1 MGGTADMTTRLQD
14 ALGDRYRILRE
25 IGRGG
30 MAVVYLA
37 DDLKHSRRV
46 ALKVLDRDVGESV
59 GAARF
64 LREIEI
70 AAGLSHPRIVP
81 LLDSGTAGGDLYYV
95 MPYVEGESLAARL
108 AREGPLPIDEAVEI
122 AWQVATA
129 LSYAHEREVVH
140 RDIKPDNILLSG
152 SEALVA
158 DFGVARALTAA
169 GAPTLTR
176 SGLMVGTP
184 LYMSPEQAAGSGE
197 ADARSD
203 IYALGLVLYEML
215 AGEPPF
221 TAKTAQAVTV
231 RKLSET
237 APDVRVAR
245 ESTPP
250 ALAEVVRKA
259 LQRVPAD
266 RFRTA
271 DEVAGALR
279 RVGAGAGAGAG
290 EMAVPGA
297 SSSTRAWWRG
307 VAVGALVATVVLVA
321 ASAFFGPAGRASV
334 GVMVELIADGLTEL
348 AAPEVALSPDGRRLA
363 YLADGR
369 LWIRALDGLEP
380 REVPDGAGARLLVWS
395 PDGEELA
402 FVAGGRFRRAPAAGG
417 ESVPGPELGMGMTG
431 GSGAMWAADGHLVFA
446 TGSTPLRVVRAG
458 GGSPRDLIPLAPG
471 EQDHHHPSSL
481 PGGRGILFVPHR
493 LDGFDAVDLLVDGE
507 RRELLRLEGRNVRY
521 PVYSPTGHILFE
533 TEGDLWAVGFSLR
546 RLEVTGEP
554 FRIRPGARR
563 PSVGDDGS
571 LAFFSGPAR
580 PSRQLHIVDRAGE
593 VLQAVGDP
601 GRIEFFAPSP
611 QGTSVAM
618 ARGYRSGI
626 WMVDRA
632 TGARH
637 RPTGDGE
644 LATMPGW
651 SPDGSTL
658 AYWVSAPEADQ
669 GVRLRAADGTGSA
682 RLVSAGWGPSFTP
695 DGQGLTVTLNSPF
708 GTEWDIGYV
717 DLEAGADPVRVV
729 ATRARECCP
738 EVSPDGRYLAYASDA
753 SGQWEVYATRFPSGE
768 GRWQVSPDG
777 GAWPRW
783 DHRGRRLYYV
793 RDLDVMEVPL
803 KTEPELRFGAPRLLF
818 SRPARVQDI
827 RLGLPDFFHVI
838 DQGEA
843 FLVLHPAEAGE
854 DGGRAVVLRDWRRVL
869 AP

>member
-1 MGGTADMTTRLQD
+1 MTTRLQD
-14 ALGDRYRILRE
+14 ALGDRYRIMRE

-37 DDLKHSRRV
+37 DDPKHSRRV

-81 LLDSGTAGGDLYYV
+81 LLDSGTAGEDLYYV

-129 LSYAHEREVVH
+129 LSYAHERGVVH

-203 IYALGLVLYEML
+203 SYALGLVLYEML

-221 TAKTAQAVTV
+221 AARTAQAVTA

-271 DEVAGALR
+271 DELAGALR
-279 RVGAGAGAGAG
+279 RAGAGAGAGAA
-290 EMAVPGA
+290 EMVVAGA

-307 VAVGALVATVVLVA
+307 AAVGALAATVVLVA

-334 GVMVELIADGLTEL
+334 GMMVELTSDGLTEL

-380 REVPDGAGARLLVWS
+380 REVPEGAGARLLVWS

-431 GSGAMWAADGHLVFA
+431 GSGATWTADGHLVFA

-493 LDGFDAVDLLVDGE
+493 
-507 RRELLRLEGRNVRY
+507 
-521 PVYSPTGHILFE
+521 
-533 TEGDLWAVGFSLR
+533 
-546 RLEVTGEP
+546 
-554 FRIRPGARR
+554 RPGCCRR
-563 PSVGDDGS
+563 SRRRDRGPGS
-571 LAFFSGPAR
+571 GGR
-580 PSRQLHIVDRAGE
+580 PGW
-593 VLQAVGDP
+593 P
-601 GRIEFFAPSP
+601 GPSP
-611 QGTSVAM
+611 GP
-618 ARGYRSGI
+618 RSG
-626 WMVDRA
+626 
-632 TGARH
+632 
-637 RPTGDGE
+637 
-644 LATMPGW
+644 
-651 SPDGSTL
+651 ST
-658 AYWVSAPEADQ
+658 P
-669 GVRLRAADGTGSA
+669 LR
-682 RLVSAGWGPSFTP
+682 
-695 DGQGLTVTLNSPF
+695 
-708 GTEWDIGYV
+708 
-717 DLEAGADPVRVV
+717 
-729 ATRARECCP
+729 
-738 EVSPDGRYLAYASDA
+738 
-753 SGQWEVYATRFPSGE
+753 
-768 GRWQVSPDG
+768 
-777 GAWPRW
+777 
-783 DHRGRRLYYV
+783 
-793 RDLDVMEVPL
+793 
-803 KTEPELRFGAPRLLF
+803 
-818 SRPARVQDI
+818 
-827 RLGLPDFFHVI
+827 
-838 DQGEA
+838 
-843 FLVLHPAEAGE
+843 
-854 DGGRAVVLRDWRRVL
+854 
-869 AP
+869 